1 MQEFFGEYVNI
12 IGGISIGT
20 IALVFWRI
28 LAFFKKDKYLLPF
41 VNIARTKVNEVFGK
55 VNVAAFLN
63 IAKDVKVNEVQ
74 AAVKDYADR
83 FLKLEQLLQIL
94 LANQV
99 ALGIYDDNP
108 ELKETLEN
116 LLWKIQQ

>member
-41 VNIARTKVNEVFGK
+41 VNIAKAKANELFGK

-63 IAKDVKVNEVQ
+63 IAKDVKVNEIQ
-74 AAVKDYADR
+74 SAAKDYAER
-83 FLKLEQLLQIL
+83 FLKMETLLKLLLE
-94 LANQV
+94 NQV

-108 ELKETLEN
+108 EAKETIES
-116 LLWKIQQ
+116 LL

>member
-74 AAVKDYADR
+74 SAVKDYADR

-116 LLWKIQQ
+116 LL